1 MIRHRL
7 RMRKPLPPR
16 ALFHYTISSTR
27 TSLLET
33 DYNFHKSNST
43 YFSDLDASR
52 SHLVMHLLGP
62 GIKRAED
69 NATTQLVR
77 DREGRVVQG
86 RFGVG
91 LGSVFCSF
99 RKEIAPLQAY
109 EIWSRILCWDR
120 KWLYIVSH
128 FVVQGRVR
136 PAAWDGGSYWGQSGG
151 LRKAG
156 VSTKEEDEEA
166 ELQKHVIATAVSKYV
181 FKLGRF
187 TVHPALVIGASG
199 LLPDRP
205 GEGWRGGE
213 SGIGTPDELGDVDLL
228 ENQWDWKRVESER
241 RRGMAMVDHLAALE
255 GVHGVFDGG
264 SDGALGRFSPG

>member
-33 DYNFHKSNST
+33 DYNINKSNST

-52 SHLVMHLLGP
+52 SHLVRLLLGP

-91 LGSVFCSF
+91 LGSVFCSI
-99 RKEIAPLQAY
+99 RKEIAPQQAN
-109 EIWSRILCWDR
+109 EIWSRHKSRDR
-120 KWLYIVSH
+120 K
-128 FVVQGRVR
+128 
-136 PAAWDGGSYWGQSGG
+136 
-151 LRKAG
+151 
-156 VSTKEEDEEA
+156 
-166 ELQKHVIATAVSKYV
+166 
-181 FKLGRF
+181 
-187 TVHPALVIGASG
+187 
-199 LLPDRP
+199 
-205 GEGWRGGE
+205 
-213 SGIGTPDELGDVDLL
+213 
-228 ENQWDWKRVESER
+228 
-241 RRGMAMVDHLAALE
+241 
-255 GVHGVFDGG
+255 
-264 SDGALGRFSPG
+264 